1 MAQINSV
8 VISNLILAAIII
20 VSAQVASITQ
30 GRYDNLKKWV
40 GKHPTF
46 DRSVGNFFDDPKIRS
61 TLKSLLKKNDFIF
74 LTKSHT
80 KEAPVRII
88 DDYLQVYVCG
98 SSGGIGCDRNTLLV
112 INLVD
117 ESVHVAFDIYSD
129 KPSVFSA
136 GGKFSDLPNKVKF
149 PSAGVGAQKK

>member
-1 MAQINSV
+1 VAQINSV
-8 VISNLILAAIII
+8 VISNLILAASIM
-20 VSAQVASITQ
+20 VGAHVTSITQ

-46 DRSVGNFFDDPKIRS
+46 DRSVGAFFDDPKIKS
-61 TLKSLLKKNDFIF
+61 TLKSLLKKGDFVF
-74 LTKSHT
+74 LTKSRT
-80 KEAPVRII
+80 KEAPVRMI

-98 SSGGIGCDRNTLLV
+98 SSEGIGCDRNTLLV

-129 KPSVFSA
+129 SPRTFSTR
-136 GGKFSDLPNKVKF
+136 GKFSDLPKKVQF
-149 PSAGVGAQKK
+149 PSAGIGAQK